1 MGSNRNEPCP
11 CGSGKKYKK
20 CCLNQL
26 TKDEAIIS
34 SELSDALDKPCWYH
48 GTDQSFNAWKL
59 PPPKKPGEDLLVQH
73 TAIFFTINRDFAKEA
88 GARLARVSLSSNA
101 RLLDTVADYAASE
114 NLRREVMRN
123 PMASRTFNVNH
134 VGHTSPKPFLTSL
147 QQFPLVYG
155 ALLQHSKSGQ
165 QAGFDIQQAV
175 SEARHIARRRS
186 QIYDPDYSQSEGS

>member
-59 PPPKKPGEDLLVQH
+59 PVR
-73 TAIFFTINRDFAKEA
+73 AFF
-88 GARLARVSLSSNA
+88 RLG
-101 RLLDTVADYAASE
+101 
-114 NLRREVMRN
+114 
-123 PMASRTFNVNH
+123 TFWNEKLYTGIV
-134 VGHTSPKPFLTSL
+134 
-147 QQFPLVYG
+147 
-155 ALLQHSKSGQ
+155 
-165 QAGFDIQQAV
+165 II
-175 SEARHIARRRS
+175 R
-186 QIYDPDYSQSEGS
+186 